1 MRLFY
6 LKHIGELIKRYRRVR
21 QLKCMK
27 AKLKWIRPRRKGMA
41 DLIALLGVAAILSV
55 VVFATP
61 SDIPIGEMAYQ
72 KLWLGR
78 MIFVFVICCVFSLC
92 LNRKQY
98 LSFPS
103 IVTWVLI
110 VLGGIEAIWGLRQI
124 YGLAVS
130 NHSLYALT
138 GSFYN
143 PGPYS
148 GYLAMIFP
156 LCLHEWL
163 SLREKTERTCLEQ
176 GKYYVTLGVILLILC
191 VLPAGMSR
199 SAWIAAIISGVW
211 VYGIHASW
219 RIRLKEI
226 RTRYKRKVGLA
237 CIAGGVIIIM
247 IGYALF
253 QLKATSA
260 NGRLFMWKV
269 SALAIA
275 ESPIVGHGTGSFVS
289 AYGRAQEDYF
299 ANGEYSETEELVA
312 GSPEY
317 AFNEYL
323 QIAVEYGVPFLL
335 VTALVITFC
344 LWRGITENRIG
355 ICGGVISVLV
365 FAFSSYPMQLPAFVI
380 AFLILLMACIA
391 GRFLAWQLAFACVL
405 GFSGYHWWQA
415 DVHQECKDWANCR
428 MLYQAGAYQSAKEGY
443 ERLYPK
449 LKGRGAFLFEY
460 GHCLHKLKEADASIL
475 LLKEASTRSCDPMI
489 LNIIGKNFQEKGEYA
504 QAEKWL
510 LRSTHLLPGRIYPYY
525 LLAKLYAS
533 PGYLQPDKFHEMA
546 DLVLTKEP
554 KVQSTAVREM
564 RDEIRKLVIDVSNE
578 KIVNNRNVND

>member
-1 MRLFY
+1 MILQK
-6 LKHIGELIKRYRRVR
+6 KHIAHVL
-21 QLKCMK
+21 M
-27 AKLKWIRPRRKGMA
+27 
-41 DLIALLGVAAILSV
+41 LLGVIAVLGIVTISSSGISV
-55 VVFATP
+55 
-61 SDIPIGEMAYQ
+61 GEMAYQ

-78 MIFVFVICCVFSLC
+78 MGMVFVICSLISLC
-92 LNRKQY
+92 LDKKGGAFY
-98 LSFPS
+98 LSVIWS
-103 IVTWVLI
+103 LI
-110 VLGGIEAIWGLRQI
+110 ILGGIEAIWGMRQI
-124 YGLAVS
+124 YGLAIS

-156 LCLHEWL
+156 ICLSEWL
-163 SLREKTERTCLEQ
+163 SLKKVENRTWMEQ
-176 GKYYVTLGVILLILC
+176 GKYYVSLGVLLLILC

-199 SAWIAAIISGVW
+199 SAWVATLVSGVW
-211 VYGIHASW
+211 VYAIYDSW
-219 RIRLKEI
+219 GSRLQEI
-226 RTRYKRKVGLA
+226 GKKYKKRVFPA
-237 CIAGGVIIIM
+237 IIAGGMVLM
-247 IGYALF
+247 IAGYALF
-253 QLKATSA
+253 QLKVDSA
-260 NGRLFMWKV
+260 NGRLLLWKV
-269 SALAIA
+269 SVKAIA
-275 ESPIVGHGTGSFVS
+275 EEPIWGHGIGNFVS
-289 AYGRAQEDYF
+289 AYGMAQENYF
-299 ANGEYSETEELVA
+299 AGGKYSSKEELVA

-323 QIAVEYGVPFLL
+323 QIALEWGIPVLL
-335 VTALVITFC
+335 CCLAFAGFC
-344 LWRGITENRIG
+344 LRRGVELKRWG
-355 ICGGVISVLV
+355 PCGSVISLLV

-578 KIVNNRNVND
+578 KIVNSRNVND

>member
-1 MRLFY
+1 MEWTGYYGAVAVLF
-6 LKHIGELIKRYRRVR
+6 
-21 QLKCMK
+21 
-27 AKLKWIRPRRKGMA
+27 
-41 DLIALLGVAAILSV
+41 
-55 VVFATP
+55 
-61 SDIPIGEMAYQ
+61 
-72 KLWLGR
+72 
-78 MIFVFVICCVFSLC
+78 
-92 LNRKQY
+92 
-98 LSFPS
+98 
-103 IVTWVLI
+103 
-110 VLGGIEAIWGLRQI
+110 
-124 YGLAVS
+124 
-130 NHSLYALT
+130 
-138 GSFYN
+138 
-143 PGPYS
+143 
-148 GYLAMIFP
+148 
-156 LCLHEWL
+156 
-163 SLREKTERTCLEQ
+163 
-176 GKYYVTLGVILLILC
+176 LILC

-199 SAWIAAIISGVW
+199 SAWVAALISGIW
-211 VYGIHASW
+211 VYGVHKSW
-219 RIRLKEI
+219 PVRLK
-226 RTRYKRKVGLA
+226 RVWMRNKTKVLA
-237 CIAGGVIIIM
+237 VTSVLCIVVLVGGVC
-247 IGYALF
+247 LF
-253 QLKATSA
+253 NLKKDSA
-260 NGRLFMWKV
+260 SGRLFMWKI
-269 SALAIA
+269 SSRAIA
-275 ESPIVGHGTGSFVS
+275 EKPFTGYGQGNFAL
-289 AYGRAQEDYF
+289 AYGTSQEAYF
-299 ANGEYSETEELVA
+299 AEGSYSPQEELVA

-323 QIAVEYGVPFLL
+323 QIALEWGIPVLL
-335 VTALVITFC
+335 CCLAFAGFC
-344 LWRGITENRIG
+344 LRRGVELKRWG
-355 ICGGVISVLV
+355 PCGSVISLLV

-578 KIVNNRNVND
+578 KIVNGRNVND